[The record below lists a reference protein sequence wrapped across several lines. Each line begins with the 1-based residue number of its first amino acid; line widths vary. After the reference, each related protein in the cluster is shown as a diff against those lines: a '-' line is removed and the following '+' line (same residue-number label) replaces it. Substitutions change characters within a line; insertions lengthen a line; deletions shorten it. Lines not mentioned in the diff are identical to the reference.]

1 MSQTALLPATTGRVS
16 LAELTE
22 ALLETVK
29 QQEAPAQLGPLLW
42 GLKARKL
49 TLQDFCHAVRVT
61 LGQGV
66 LMSAIGKVAQK
77 KASQRMRSLWRR
89 ALAFAIMSTAWLEL
103 HVLVLGKRED
113 VEVHLLPSKD
123 IFAHEVHLPRSDS
136 DSIPTASGGSML
148 DCAEVIVR
156 PRLGIVRPRHFSDA
170 LTPPR
175 SKRRSFEVTFEV
187 TFEAPK
193 LQLKPCPNFRA
204 TSRCLGKVNVMQKS
218 DTTAAMRP
226 ASGNEGMEALASA
239 ALAASM
245 VVDHKVDDALSDE
258 DV

>member
-1 MSQTALLPATTGRVS
+1 MEMYNGRRGKGEFFRRKRARALTPRENHRPISKEMSQTALLPATTGRVS

-29 QQEAPAQLGPLLW
+29 QQKTPAQLGPLLW

-148 DCAEVIVR
+148 DCAEVILR
-156 PRLGIVRPRHFSDA
+156 PRLGLVRPRHFSDA
-170 LTPPR
+170 LTLPR

-187 TFEAPK
+187 TIEAQK
-193 LQLKPCPNFRA
+193 LQPKPCPNFRA
-204 TSRCLGKVNVMQKS
+204 TSRCLAKVNVMQK
-218 DTTAAMRP
+218 
-226 ASGNEGMEALASA
+226 
-239 ALAASM
+239 
-245 VVDHKVDDALSDE
+245 
-258 DV
+258 